1 MAPNI
6 GAQMAQAVALPRSA
20 PPDAL
25 IAPQGP
31 LDGAQ
36 QQHQRSAMPAQPPAA
51 ASPSA
56 SMTEVPPPRKR
67 GRKPHNRVQQEC
79 KSCGTTSTP
88 EWRKGPDGR
97 NSLCNACGLRWSKA
111 VRPDGLRPKSE
122 ADGARGDAGS
132 GSSSGGTVDAPA
144 AGAHQ
149 AASAAALAASQEPSL
164 ILSHQH
170 LPAPP
175 AAAAAPP
182 AAGSAV
188 PPHFGGP
195 HEHQPLA
202 LGTVLE
208 DDRPQPLAQTLHA
221 HPIHPNANPHHQ
233 LPHPLHEELRS
244 EDHLLGHN
252 GEEATDGDKT
262 MSAHV

>member
-6 GAQMAQAVALPRSA
+6 GAQVAQAVALPRSA

-25 IAPQGP
+25 IASQGQ
-31 LDGAQ
+31 LDAMQ
-36 QQHQRSAMPAQPPAA
+36 QQHQRSAIPAQPPAA

-122 ADGARGDAGS
+122 DGARADAGS

-149 AASAAALAASQEPSL
+149 AASAAALTASQEPSL
-164 ILSHQH
+164 ILSHHHHHH
-170 LPAPP
+170 LSAPAAAVAPP
-175 AAAAAPP
+175 AAA
-182 AAGSAV
+182 GAV
-188 PPHFGGP
+188 PPPHFGGP

-202 LGTVLE
+202 LSTVLE
-208 DDRPQPLAQTLHA
+208 DDRAQLAQSLPHA
-221 HPIHPNANPHHQ
+221 HPHHAHAQ
-233 LPHPLHEELRS
+233 HSLHDELRS
-244 EDHLLGHN
+244 EDPMLGHN

-262 MSAHV
+262 LSAHV